1 MGLPKL
7 FVAMRFFA
15 IQYQILF
22 HDTMAY
28 GSHHHSTNI
37 TFQNTARETLL
48 FLSARDGQ
56 PSWQEQLK
64 DIIMLTRE
72 AYSLNLAP
80 AMLGEKVA
88 VLTSYE
94 EPTRSTVR
102 LCFRVVSETGKPIS
116 CGYQTMIL
124 LDKNTFE
131 LVPGPPLLTQYV
143 DPNYE
148 YSLIEDLAS
157 PSFRDRIHDGGKQLR
172 HVFNDETCD
181 LGMRIATAP
190 VEESYPKFVML
201 AKRNTG

>member
-1 MGLPKL
+1 
-7 FVAMRFFA
+7 MRFFA

-48 FLSARDGQ
+48 FLSARNGQ
-56 PSWQEQLK
+56 PPWQVQLK
-64 DIIMLTRE
+64 DIIILTRE
-72 AYSLNLAP
+72 TYSLNLAA

-94 EPTRSTVR
+94 NPTRSTVR
-102 LCFRVVSETGKPIS
+102 LCFRTINAEGKPVA

-124 LDKNTFE
+124 LDKDTLE
-131 LVPGPPLLTQYV
+131 LVPGPPLLAQYV

-148 YSLIEDLAS
+148 NSLIEDLVN
-157 PSFRDRIHDGGKQLR
+157 PSFAERVHSGSKELKNIFSED
-172 HVFNDETCD
+172 VCE
-181 LGMRIATAP
+181 LGRRIATAP
-190 VEESYPKFVML
+190 LQESYPRFVSIVKKINGEQSM
-201 AKRNTG
+201 